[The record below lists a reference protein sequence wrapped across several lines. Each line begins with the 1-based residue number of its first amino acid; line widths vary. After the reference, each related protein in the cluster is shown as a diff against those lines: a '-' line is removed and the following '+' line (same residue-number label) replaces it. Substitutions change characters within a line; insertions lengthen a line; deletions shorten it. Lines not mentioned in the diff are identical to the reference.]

1 MTDKTL
7 HLHEFF
13 VEGNNP
19 EESHV
24 LLNITE
30 PSTSAEKSKGYFFV
44 ICEINNGD
52 TRYIAKMQ
60 TIIDEIENSYYEIPD
75 QETQSALEIV
85 LNKVNQENMAMI
97 QAEIP
102 LHCIVGAIRENDI
115 IFSFY
120 GHPQMVLFYKTKDNL
135 YKKMD
140 LVEENKP
147 SEQAEGTQLFSQ
159 IVQGKIGQND
169 FFFAGTPNIIN
180 YFNHDRLQKIITT
193 RPPRQSSEHLQR
205 ALSELRNSLSFGG
218 IIINLQKGTEAVSTT
233 KISTPKKGDSA
244 RSLKTLFSTEKN
256 TANILSPSFLPKFQ
270 EKLNDSLN
278 EEEPEMMNPD
288 PTGLRANTEITS
300 SHLRARHDK
309 IKPSSGVNY
318 SELLKK
324 IFVFIW
330 KALKY
335 TAKLLIFILL
345 FISSLI
351 SSLGRNLMLLFFVA
365 TNYQNRRHNILTEW
379 AAWWRNLRNSLK
391 QLPLITKVLLTI
403 SIILALLFSVGIT
416 YARNQQEKQARIQT
430 YNKMAQDIKTK
441 EDEAE
446 SSLVYGD
453 INSALVSL
461 KAAEEIIRQ
470 LPCTTIAEK
479 ASCQTLQ
486 AELTNLQMKAR
497 KITLATPQLLADWNT
512 LAQDNQLN
520 NVFLLN
526 NKIYG
531 FGTNNADIVTYD
543 ALTKESQ
550 LVTPGLSIK
559 NFILASVPKEND
571 YAVLLY
577 DNQNIAQ
584 FQPTDNS
591 WKKVDITYPNQ
602 NVNIASLAVYNRK
615 LYSLDTANNKI
626 YRHDNI
632 KAGFSTGREW
642 TQGDVG
648 DIKSGIDISIDGD
661 VFVLDKNGSVSKF
674 TKGQKQNFLISNL
687 EPPLTSANKIW
698 TYNDLNYIY
707 ILDTAEKRIVVLNK
721 TGEFKTQIMADEF
734 TQPVGMV
741 VDELKGIIYVLDNNK
756 LYQINL

>member
-1 MTDKTL
+1 MDKTL

-52 TRYIAKMQ
+52 TKYIAKMQ
-60 TIIDEIENSYYEIPD
+60 NIIDEIENSYYEIPD

-85 LNKVNQENMAMI
+85 LNKVNQENMSMI
-97 QAEIP
+97 QPDTP

-120 GHPQMVLFYKTKDNL
+120 GHPQMVLFYKTKDNF

-140 LVEENKP
+140 LVEENK
-147 SEQAEGTQLFSQ
+147 SNEQAEGAQLFSQ

-256 TANILSPSFLPKFQ
+256 TASILSPSFLPKFQ
-270 EKLNDSLN
+270 EKLNNSLA
-278 EEEPEMMNPD
+278 EDEEPEMMGEN

-300 SHLRARHDK
+300 SHLRARHEK
-309 IKPSSGVNY
+309 IKTSSGVDY
-318 SELLKK
+318 QELFKK
-324 IFVFIW
+324 ILTFTW
-330 KALKY
+330 RALKY
-335 TAKLLIFILL
+335 TARLLVILLL
-345 FISSLI
+345 FIGSII

-379 AAWWRNLRNSLK
+379 AAWWRHLKDSLK

-403 SIILALLFSVGIT
+403 SIILALLFSIGIA
-416 YARNQQEKQARIQT
+416 YARNQQKKQARIQA
-430 YNKMAQDIKTK
+430 YNKIAQDIQTK

-453 INSALVSL
+453 IDAALASL
-461 KAAEEIIRQ
+461 KAAGEIIKQ
-470 LPCTTIAEK
+470 LPCETVAEK
-479 ASCQTLQ
+479 SNCQNLQ
-486 AELTNLQMKAR
+486 AQLTSLQMKAR
-497 KITLATPQLLADWNT
+497 KITLATPKLLADWSS
-512 LAQDNQLN
+512 LSQN
-520 NVFLLN
+520 NPLSNIFLLN
-526 NKIYG
+526 NKVYG
-531 FGTNNADIVTYD
+531 FGTANADIVTYD

-550 LVTPGLSIK
+550 VITPGLSIK
-559 NFILASVPKEND
+559 NFITASVPKEND
-571 YAVLLY
+571 YVVLLY

-591 WKKVDITYPNQ
+591 WKKIDITYPNQ
-602 NVNIASLAVYNRK
+602 NINITSLAVYNRK

-626 YRHDNI
+626 YRHDSI
-632 KAGFSTGREW
+632 KTGFSTGREW

-661 VFVLDKNGSVSKF
+661 VFILNKDGSISKF
-674 TKGQKQNFLISNL
+674 TKGQKQNFVVSNL
-687 EPPLTSANKIW
+687 EPPLASADKIW

-707 ILDTAEKRIVVLNK
+707 ILDTSEQNRQL
-721 TGEFKTQIMADEF
+721 
-734 TQPVGMV
+734 
-741 VDELKGIIYVLDNNK
+741 
-756 LYQINL
+756 